1 MAYPLSELRARTVLA
16 CIPLARG
23 GMPAMVSSLAH
34 LTARFPDLFE
44 QAADLFEKDPA
55 FRDLC
60 TVHAICARGVKR
72 SQASRSNGLGAEYA
86 AQQERLEAEL
96 LRRLQ

>member
-1 MAYPLSELRARTVLA
+1 MHSASGPDV
-16 CIPLARG
+16 
-23 GMPAMVSSLAH
+23 PATASSLAH
-34 LTARFPDLFE
+34 LSTRFPDLFQ

-60 TVHAICARGVKR
+60 TVHAICVRGVKR
-72 SQASRSNGLGAEYA
+72 SEAAWSNGLGAEYA
-86 AQQERLEAEL
+86 AQQALFEAEL